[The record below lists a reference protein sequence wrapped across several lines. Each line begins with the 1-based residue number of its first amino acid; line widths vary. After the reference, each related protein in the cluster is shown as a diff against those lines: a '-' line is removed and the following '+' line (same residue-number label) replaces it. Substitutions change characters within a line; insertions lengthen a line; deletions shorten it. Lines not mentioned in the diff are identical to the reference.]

1 LPDDLTPYQ
10 RELAQAL
17 LDLGIPA
24 GKAFQVAI
32 EYGYLLFEAGLG
44 ARRQGGRPVRP
55 PRLGNMALT
64 NP

>member
-44 ARRQGGRPVRP
+44 AKEGCSKP
-55 PRLGNMALT
+55 A
-64 NP
+64 

>member
-1 LPDDLTPYQ
+1 MPDDLTPYQ

-32 EYGYLLFEAGLG
+32 EYGHLLFEAGLG
-44 ARRQGGRPVRP
+44 AKEG
-55 PRLGNMALT
+55 ALYVLPALET
-64 NP
+64 WH